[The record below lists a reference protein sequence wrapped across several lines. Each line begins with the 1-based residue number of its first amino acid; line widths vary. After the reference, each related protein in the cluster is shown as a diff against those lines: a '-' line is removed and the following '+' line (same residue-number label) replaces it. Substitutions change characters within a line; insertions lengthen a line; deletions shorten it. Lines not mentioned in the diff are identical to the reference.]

1 MLFKSRKFLLWLV
14 SVMSVLG
21 MYLVVTSLSERPE
34 IEFDRAE
41 DFSDEEDKF
50 KGEIGRIGET
60 GVVGMQNPIFV
71 HRNKDGEVDRVL
83 GFEELLHEEGDL
95 WDIKKP
101 YMNIF
106 RRSFKCYLTADM
118 GNVLLEPDTRQPSP
132 KEATLMDNVVV
143 HILPEPG
150 SDMKESKIYL
160 DDIFFVSERSLFS
173 TEGPIRFVSER
184 AEMLGRGMEL
194 IYNREADEIEFL
206 RIIHLERLNLKQSSK
221 TSLFGETPSEQKEV
235 SSDKESWSTE
245 AAISQKAGNY
255 RCIFRK
261 NVVIDTA
268 EEIIFADEIIIND
281 IFFDKAYDNGSTES
295 DDGDANS
302 VEMVNAAVPTS
313 GEPNESSENYK
324 DVIVTCDG
332 GIIVFGMDYFERYG
346 NLPELA
352 SEMAANDIRSTKK
365 LYDVM
370 KRPSLVAKRIDCS
383 ALSGNTVASG
393 ASEITF
399 YTNDIV
405 DGEAKEAA
413 VPVTITAD
421 KKMEFLPA
429 SNQVVFEGN
438 CLCAMDREDANS
450 QQRYTL
456 SAPKLTVDL
465 SKDDNEVAD
474 IEHLTADGGTVR
486 LATIKKAGE
495 KLLGGV
501 ELKCSRFDYEAGE
514 PVFTAFGPGVIKV
527 DNSNISVANSEVG
540 RFSLK
545 KPCWAMIEDFDTL
558 KFYLESNRINRIVAN
573 AEKQKIYVGYVP
585 VVNGQLGQAVK
596 VTASSIEAVL
606 YESADEKT
614 ELSTL
619 RATGGVVYED
629 EDKEFT
635 GSEFFFDAEKL
646 MITVVGS
653 EGEACYFN
661 GNAAKRIDYDLKN
674 DKVNVENIG
683 PGVLQIKR

>member
-1 MLFKSRKFLLWLV
+1 MFFKSRKFILWLV

-21 MYLVVTSLSERPE
+21 AYLVVTSLSERPE
-34 IEFDRAE
+34 IGINSGEE
-41 DFSDEEDKF
+41 FSDGKDKF
-50 KGEIGRIGET
+50 ESKIGRIGDV

-101 YMNIF
+101 YMNLF

-150 SDMKESKIYL
+150 SDMKESRIYL
-160 DDIFFVSERSLFS
+160 DDIFFAAEKSLFS
-173 TEGPIRFVSER
+173 TEGPVRFVTER

-194 IYNREADEIEFL
+194 IYNPEADEIEFL
-206 RIIHLERLNLKQSSK
+206 RIIHLERLSLKQSSK

-235 SSDKESWSTE
+235 SSNKKSPPTE
-245 AAISQKAGNY
+245 AAVSQQAENY

-268 EEIIFADEIIIND
+268 EQIIFADEIIIND
-281 IFFDKAYDNGSTES
+281 ILFAKAS
-295 DDGDANS
+295 DDAETKVSGVDAS
-302 VEMVNAAVPTS
+302 GVEMANTAVPMS
-313 GEPNESSENYK
+313 GEPNEFSEDYK
-324 DVIVTCDG
+324 NIIVTCEG

-346 NLPELA
+346 NLPEFA
-352 SEMAANDIRSTKK
+352 SAIAVNDNRGTKK
-365 LYDVM
+365 LYGETM
-370 KRPSLVAKRIDCS
+370 RPSLIAQRIDCS

-393 ASEITF
+393 ASEISF
-399 YTNDIV
+399 YTNDIL
-405 DGEAKEAA
+405 DGESKEAA
-413 VPVTITAD
+413 IPVTITAD
-421 KKMEFLPA
+421 KKVEFLPV

-438 CLCAMDREDANS
+438 CLCATVREDANS

-465 SKDDNEVAD
+465 SKADTSKTD
-474 IEHLTADGGTVR
+474 IEHFTADSGTVR
-486 LATIKKAGE
+486 LATIKKAG
-495 KLLGGV
+495 KKFLGGV

-514 PVFTAFGPGVIKV
+514 QVFTALGPGVIKV
-527 DNSNISVANSEVG
+527 DNSNLSDANSEAG

-545 KPCWAMIEDFDTL
+545 KPCWAMIENFDTL
-558 KFYLESNRINRIVAN
+558 KFYLESNRVVVD
-573 AEKQKIYVGYVP
+573 AEKQKISVGYVP
-585 VVNGQLGQAVK
+585 VVGGQLGQAVK

-606 YESADEKT
+606 YESADGKT

-653 EGEACYFN
+653 ESEPCYFN
-661 GNAAKRIDYDLKN
+661 GNAVKSIVYNLKN
-674 DKVNVENIG
+674 DKVNAESIG

>member
-1 MLFKSRKFLLWLV
+1 MFFKSRKFLLWFV

-21 MYLVVTSLSERPE
+21 VYLVVTSLSERPE
-34 IEFDRAE
+34 IEIDRAE
-41 DFSDEEDKF
+41 DFGDDEDKF
-50 KGEIGRIGET
+50 ERKIGRIGET
-60 GVVGMQNPIFV
+60 GVVGMQNPKFE
-71 HRNKDGEVDRVL
+71 HRNKNGEVDRVL

-101 YMNIF
+101 YMNVF

-132 KEATLMDNVVV
+132 KDATLMGNVVV

-150 SDMKESKIYL
+150 SDMKEIRIYL
-160 DDIFFVSERSLFS
+160 DDIFFAGEKSLFS
-173 TEGPIRFVSER
+173 TAGPVRFVTER
-184 AEMLGRGMEL
+184 AEMFGRGIEL
-194 IYNREADEIEFL
+194 IYNPEADEIEFL
-206 RIIHLERLNLKQSSK
+206 RIIHLERLSLKLSSK

-235 SSDKESWSTE
+235 SSDKENRSTE
-245 AAISQKAGNY
+245 AAVSQKAGNY
-255 RCIFRK
+255 RSIFRK

-281 IFFDKAYDNGSTES
+281 IFFDKASDDGSTS
-295 DDGDANS
+295 ADDGDANG
-302 VEMVNAAVPTS
+302 VEMANAAVPTS
-313 GEPNESSENYK
+313 GEPNEFSEDYK
-324 DVIVTCDG
+324 DIIVTCDG

-352 SEMAANDIRSTKK
+352 SAIAANDSRGATQ
-365 LYDVM
+365 LYDAT
-370 KRPSLVAKRIDCS
+370 KRPRLVAQRITYS
-383 ALSGNTVASG
+383 ELSGNAVASG
-393 ASEITF
+393 ASEISF
-399 YTNDIV
+399 YTNDIL
-405 DGEAKEAA
+405 DGEAKEVAI
-413 VPVTITAD
+413 PVTITAD
-421 KKMEFLPA
+421 KKVEFLPA

-438 CLCAMDREDANS
+438 CLCAMVREDANS

-465 SKDDNEVAD
+465 SKAETSKAG

-486 LATIKKAGE
+486 LASVKRAGE
-495 KLLGGV
+495 KLLGGI

-514 PVFTAFGPGVIKV
+514 QVFTALGPGVIKV
-527 DNSNISVANSEVG
+527 DNSNISDANSEAG

-545 KPCWAMIEDFDTL
+545 QPCWAMIEDFDTL
-558 KFYLESNRINRIVAN
+558 KYYLESNRIVAD
-573 AEKQKIYVGYVP
+573 AEKQKISVGYVP
-585 VVNGQLGQAVK
+585 VVGGQLGQAVK

-606 YESADEKT
+606 HESTEGKT

-619 RATGGVVYED
+619 RATGGVVYVD

-635 GSEFFFDAEKL
+635 GSEFFFDAEKM
-646 MITVVGS
+646 MIIVVGS
-653 EGEACYFN
+653 ESEACYFN
-661 GNAAKRIDYDLKN
+661 GNAVKRIDYDLKN
-674 DKVNVENIG
+674 DKVNAESIG